1 MSYAVITAAEA
12 KAIEQAACAQMDL
25 PLLSLMQ
32 SAGEAAARIVQQ
44 IFPNGRVL
52 VLCGPGG
59 NGGDGYV
66 AARFLLAEGRSVS
79 VISSRPLETLSSDA
93 AKMANAWTACG
104 GVTQTFGEDPLGH
117 LDTSDVIIDA
127 LLGIGTTSAP
137 AGSIAALCTFANDSP
152 AKVVS
157 LDIAT
162 GVNSDTADVYD
173 GAIHADVTISFIAPK
188 RGNILFPG
196 AGHTG
201 KLCIAPLALP
211 VIDADLLVDAPFLRT
226 LADVRSVLPSRVQH
240 RNANKGSHGRVL
252 VIAGSDGMQG
262 AAILTLRASMHAGA
276 GYATLISTKSVCQLA
291 AATLPE
297 AIYVSCPA
305 DLDGTL
311 SSTATQ
317 QEIQKRIPRTDC
329 ISIGPGLGR
338 TDETAAIVAFV
349 LEMFAGPVVI
359 DADALYAASP
369 MLLKEREAAAR
380 ETILTPH
387 PGEAAAAYGVESRD
401 RDRIAAVR
409 ELARL
414 THSTVLLKGT
424 RTLVA
429 SGGQQTNIIRKGTP
443 ALGTAGSG
451 DTLTGIIAALAAQG
465 MQPHTAA
472 IAGATIH
479 ARAGELAAAKNGLM
493 NTTASDICECI
504 GAAWM
509 RIAAG
514 EDTSP
519 WVD

>member
-1 MSYAVITAAEA
+1 MSYVVITAAEA
-12 KAIEQAACAQMDL
+12 KAIEQAACTQMDL

-32 SAGEAAARIVQQ
+32 SAGEAAARLVQTLY
-44 IFPNGRVL
+44 PSGRVV

-79 VISSRPLETLSSDA
+79 VISSRPLETLSGDA
-93 AKMANAWTACG
+93 AKMAYAWTACG
-104 GVTQTFGEDPLGH
+104 GITHIFGDEPLGH
-117 LDTSDVIIDA
+117 LDASDVIIDA

-137 AGSIAALCTFANDSP
+137 AGSISALCAFANDSP

-173 GAIHADVTISFIAPK
+173 GAIQADVTITFIAPK
-188 RGNILFPG
+188 RGNVFFPG
-196 AGHTG
+196 AGNTG

-211 VIDADLLVDAPFLRT
+211 VIDAALLVDAPFLQT
-226 LADVRSVLPSRVQH
+226 LSDVRSVLPSRVQH

-252 VIAGSDGMQG
+252 VIAGSDGMPG
-262 AAILTLRASMHAGA
+262 AALLTLRASMHAGA

-297 AIYVSCPA
+297 AIYVSCPSEP
-305 DLDGTL
+305 DGTL
-311 SSTATQ
+311 SSTETQ
-317 QEIQKRIPRTDC
+317 QEILPRISRTDC
-329 ISIGPGLGR
+329 IAIGPGIGR

-369 MLLKEREAAAR
+369 TLLRERAAAGR

-387 PGEAAAAYGVESRD
+387 PGEAAGAYGVESRD
-401 RDRIAAVR
+401 RDRLAAVR
-409 ELARL
+409 DLATL

-429 SGGQQTNIIRKGTP
+429 SEGLRTDIIRKGTP

-465 MQPHTAA
+465 LEAHRATV
-472 IAGATIH
+472 AGATIH

-493 NTTASDICECI
+493 NTSASDICDCI

>member
-1 MSYAVITAAEA
+1 LNTY
-12 KAIEQAACAQMDL
+12 
-25 PLLSLMQ
+25 
-32 SAGEAAARIVQQ
+32 
-44 IFPNGRVL
+44 
-52 VLCGPGG
+52 
-59 NGGDGYV
+59 
-66 AARFLLAEGRSVS
+66 
-79 VISSRPLETLSSDA
+79 
-93 AKMANAWTACG
+93 
-104 GVTQTFGEDPLGH
+104 
-117 LDTSDVIIDA
+117 DVIIDA

-137 AGSIAALCTFANDSP
+137 AGSIAALCAFANDSP

-162 GVNSDTADVYD
+162 GVHSDSADVYD
-173 GAIHADVTISFIAPK
+173 NAIHADVTISFIAPK
-188 RGNILFPG
+188 RGNILYPG
-196 AGHTG
+196 ATNTG

-252 VIAGSDGMQG
+252 VIAGSDGMPG

-291 AATLPE
+291 AGTLPE
-297 AIYVSCPA
+297 AIYVAVESEPS
-305 DLDGTL
+305 GTL
-311 SSTATQ
+311 TLAATSNAIY
-317 QEIQKRIPRTDC
+317 EKLSRTDC
-329 ISIGPGLGR
+329 IAIGPGLGR
-338 TDETAAIVAFV
+338 TPDTAAIVAFV
-349 LEMFAGPVVI
+349 LETFTGPVVI
-359 DADALYAASP
+359 DADALYVASP
-369 MLLKEREAAAR
+369 TLLQQRASAGYD
-380 ETILTPH
+380 TILTPH
-387 PGEAAAAYGVESRD
+387 PGEAASAYGVESRD
-401 RDRIAAVR
+401 QDRIAAVR
-409 ELARL
+409 ELAFL
-414 THSTVLLKGT
+414 THATVLLKGT

-465 MQPHTAA
+465 LSPHNAA

-479 ARAGELAAAKNGLM
+479 ARTGELAAAKNGLM
-493 NTTASDICECI
+493 NTTANDICDCI

>member
-12 KAIEQAACAQMDL
+12 KAIEQAACTQMDL

-32 SAGEAAARIVQQ
+32 SAGEAAARLVQQ
-44 IFPNGRVL
+44 IYPDGCVV

-66 AARFLLAEGRSVS
+66 AARFLLAEGRNVT
-79 VISSRPLETLSSDA
+79 VISSRALETLTGDTR
-93 AKMANAWTACG
+93 KMANAWTACG
-104 GVTQTFGEDPLGH
+104 GVTHIFGEDPLGH
-117 LDTSDVIIDA
+117 LNTSDVIIDA
-127 LLGIGTTSAP
+127 LLGIGTVSAP
-137 AGSIAALCTFANDSP
+137 AGSIAALCAFANDSP
-152 AKVVS
+152 AKVIS

-173 GAIHADVTISFIAPK
+173 GGIHADVTISFIAPK
-188 RGNILFPG
+188 RGNILYPG
-196 AGHTG
+196 ATNTG

-211 VIDADLLVDAPFLRT
+211 VIDAALLVDAPFLQT

-252 VIAGSDGMQG
+252 VIAGSDGMPG

-297 AIYVSCPA
+297 AIYVSCPSEA
-305 DLDGTL
+305 DGTL
-311 SSTATQ
+311 TFTSTQ
-317 QEIQKRIPRTDC
+317 QEILKPIPRTDC
-329 ISIGPGLGR
+329 IAIGPGLGR
-338 TDETAAIVAFV
+338 TDETAAIVAYV
-349 LEMFAGPVVI
+349 LETFTGPVVI

-369 MLLKEREAAAR
+369 MLLKERSAAGR

-387 PGEAAAAYGVESRD
+387 PGEAASAYGVESRD
-401 RDRIAAVR
+401 QDRIAAVR
-409 ELARL
+409 ELVFL
-414 THSTVLLKGT
+414 THTTVLLKGT
-424 RTLVA
+424 RTIVA
-429 SGGQQTNIIRKGTP
+429 SGGKQTNIIRKGTP

-465 MQPHTAA
+465 LQPHTAA

-493 NTTASDICECI
+493 NTTASDICDCI

>member
-12 KAIEQAACAQMDL
+12 KAIEQAACTQMNL

-32 SAGEAAARIVQQ
+32 SAGEAAARLVQQ
-44 IFPNGRVL
+44 IYPDGCVV

-66 AARFLLAEGRSVS
+66 AARFLLAEGRNVT
-79 VISSRPLETLSSDA
+79 VISSRALETLTGDTR
-93 AKMANAWTACG
+93 KMANAWTACG
-104 GVTQTFGEDPLGH
+104 GVTHIFGEDPLGH
-117 LDTSDVIIDA
+117 LNTSDVIIDA
-127 LLGIGTTSAP
+127 LLGIGTVSAP
-137 AGSIAALCTFANDSP
+137 AGSIAALCAFANDSP
-152 AKVVS
+152 AKVIS

-173 GAIHADVTISFIAPK
+173 GGIHADVTISFIAPK
-188 RGNILFPG
+188 RGNILYPG
-196 AGHTG
+196 ATNTG

-211 VIDADLLVDAPFLRT
+211 VIDAALLVDAPFLQT

-252 VIAGSDGMQG
+252 VIAGSDGMPG

-297 AIYVSCPA
+297 AIYVSCPSEA
-305 DLDGTL
+305 DGTL
-311 SSTATQ
+311 TFTSTQ
-317 QEIQKRIPRTDC
+317 QEILKPIPRTDC
-329 ISIGPGLGR
+329 IAIGPGLGR
-338 TDETAAIVAFV
+338 TDETAAIVAYV
-349 LEMFAGPVVI
+349 LETFTGPVVI

-369 MLLKEREAAAR
+369 MLLKERSAAGR

-387 PGEAAAAYGVESRD
+387 PGEAASAYGVESRD
-401 RDRIAAVR
+401 QDRIAAVR
-409 ELARL
+409 ELVFL
-414 THSTVLLKGT
+414 THTTVLLKGT
-424 RTLVA
+424 RTIVA
-429 SGGQQTNIIRKGTP
+429 SGGKQTNIIRKGTP

-465 MQPHTAA
+465 LQPHTAA

-493 NTTASDICECI
+493 NTTASDICDCI

>member
-12 KAIEQAACAQMDL
+12 KAIEQAACTQMNL

-32 SAGEAAARIVQQ
+32 SAGEAAARLVQQ
-44 IFPNGRVL
+44 IYPLGKVI

-66 AARFLLAEGRSVS
+66 AARLLLAEGRSVS
-79 VISSRPLETLSSDA
+79 VISSRPLETLSGDA
-93 AKMANAWTACG
+93 AIMAHAWTACG
-104 GVTQTFGEDPLGH
+104 GMTRIFGDEPLGH
-117 LDTSDVIIDA
+117 LSESDVIIDA
-127 LLGIGTTSAP
+127 LLGIGTTSKPDGAI
-137 AGSIAALCTFANDSP
+137 GALCAWANDSP

-188 RGNILFPG
+188 RGNILYPG
-196 AGHTG
+196 ATHTG

-211 VIDADLLVDAPFLRT
+211 VIDTDLLVDVPFLQT
-226 LADVRSVLPSRVQH
+226 LADIRTVLPTRVQH

-252 VIAGSDGMQG
+252 VIAGSDDMPG
-262 AAILTLRASMHAGA
+262 AALLTLRASMHAGA

-297 AIYVSCPA
+297 AIYVACPSEPN
-305 DLDGTL
+305 GTL
-311 SSTATQ
+311 SFTSTQ
-317 QEIQKRIPRTDC
+317 QEILKRIPRTDC
-329 ISIGPGLGR
+329 IAIGPGLGR
-338 TDETAAIVAFV
+338 TDETAAIVAYV
-349 LEMFAGPVVI
+349 LETFTGPVVI

-369 MLLKEREAAAR
+369 THLKERSAAVR

-387 PGEAAAAYGVESRD
+387 PGEAASTYGVESRD
-401 RDRIAAVR
+401 RDRLAAVR
-409 ELARL
+409 ELTFL
-414 THSTVLLKGT
+414 THATVLLKGT

-429 SGGQQTNIIRKGTP
+429 SSGEHTDIIRKGTP

-465 MQPHTAA
+465 LPPHRAA
-472 IAGATIH
+472 VAGATIH

-493 NTTASDICECI
+493 NTSASDICDCI

>member
-1 MSYAVITAAEA
+1 
-12 KAIEQAACAQMDL
+12 
-25 PLLSLMQ
+25 MQ
-32 SAGEAAARIVQQ
+32 SAGEAAARLVQTLYPSGRIV
-44 IFPNGRVL
+44 

-79 VISSRPLETLSSDA
+79 VISSRPLETLSGDA
-93 AKMANAWTACG
+93 AKMAHAWTACG
-104 GVTQTFGEDPLGH
+104 GVTAVFGNESLGH
-117 LDTSDVIIDA
+117 LDASDVIIDA

-137 AGSIAALCTFANDSP
+137 AGSIAALCAFANDSP

-162 GVNSDTADVYD
+162 GINSDTADVYD
-173 GAIHADVTISFIAPK
+173 GAVQADVTIAFIAPK

-211 VIDADLLVDAPFLRT
+211 AISQMLTVDAPILMT
-226 LADVRSVLPSRVQH
+226 LADVQRMLPVRVQH
-240 RNANKGSHGRVL
+240 RDANKGSHGRVV
-252 VIAGSDGMQG
+252 VIAGSDAMPG
-262 AAILTLRASMHAGA
+262 AALLTLRASMHAGA

-305 DLDGTL
+305 EPDGTL
-311 SSTATQ
+311 SFTATQ
-317 QEIQKRIPRTDC
+317 QEILARISRTDC
-329 ISIGPGLGR
+329 IAIGPGLGR
-338 TDETAAIVAFV
+338 TSETAAIVAFV
-349 LEMFAGPVVI
+349 LENFGGPVVI

-369 MLLKEREAAAR
+369 VLLNERAPAGR
-380 ETILTPH
+380 QTVLTPH
-387 PGEAAAAYGVESRD
+387 PGEAAGAYGVESRD
-401 RDRIAAVR
+401 SDRIDAIR
-409 ELARL
+409 ELVKR
-414 THSTVLLKGT
+414 THATVLLKGT

-429 SGGQQTNIIRKGTP
+429 SAEHQTTIIRKGTP

-465 MQPHTAA
+465 LEPHRAA
-472 IAGATIH
+472 VAGATIH

-493 NTTASDICECI
+493 NTTASDICDCI

>member
-12 KAIEQAACAQMDL
+12 KAIEQAACTQMNL

-32 SAGEAAARIVQQ
+32 SAGEAAARLVQQ
-44 IFPNGRVL
+44 LYPLGRVI

-66 AARFLLAEGRSVS
+66 AARLLLSEGRYVE
-79 VISSRPLETLSSDA
+79 VIASRAPEKLTGDA
-93 AKMANAWTACG
+93 AIMAHAWTACG
-104 GVTQTFGEDPLGH
+104 GMTRIFGDEPLGH
-117 LDTSDVIIDA
+117 LSESDVIIDA
-127 LLGIGTTSAP
+127 LLGIGTTSNPDGAI
-137 AGSIAALCTFANDSP
+137 GALCAWANESP
-152 AKVVS
+152 ANVVS

-188 RGNILFPG
+188 RGNILYPG
-196 AGHTG
+196 AAHTG

-211 VIDADLLVDAPFLRT
+211 VIDTALLVDAPFLQT
-226 LADVRSVLPSRVQH
+226 LADIRTVLPTRMQH

-252 VIAGSDGMQG
+252 VIAGSDGMPG

-297 AIYVSCPA
+297 AIYVSCPTEA
-305 DLDGTL
+305 DGTL
-311 SSTATQ
+311 SFTSTQ
-317 QEIQKRIPRTDC
+317 QEILKRIPRTDC
-329 ISIGPGLGR
+329 IAIGPGLGR
-338 TDETAAIVAFV
+338 TDETAAIVAYV
-349 LEMFAGPVVI
+349 LETFTGPVVI

-369 MLLKEREAAAR
+369 TFLKERSAAGR

-387 PGEAAAAYGVESRD
+387 PGEAASAYGVESRD
-401 RDRIAAVR
+401 RDRLTAVR
-409 ELARL
+409 ELALL
-414 THSTVLLKGT
+414 THATVLLKGT

-429 SGGQQTNIIRKGTP
+429 SSGEHTAIIRKGTP

-465 MQPHTAA
+465 LPPHRAA
-472 IAGATIH
+472 VAGATIH

-493 NTTASDICECI
+493 NTSASDICDCI

>member
-1 MSYAVITAAEA
+1 MSYTVITAAEA

-32 SAGEAAARIVQQ
+32 SAGEAAARLVQQ
-44 IFPNGRVL
+44 IFPDGRIL

-66 AARFLLAEGRSVS
+66 TARFLLAEGRNVT
-79 VISSRPLETLSSDA
+79 VISSRPLETLSGDA

-104 GVTQTFGEDPLGH
+104 GVTHIFGDEPLVH
-117 LDTSDVIIDA
+117 LTESDVIIDA
-127 LLGIGTTSAP
+127 LLGIGTTSKPDGAI
-137 AGSIAALCTFANDSP
+137 GALCAWANDSP
-152 AKVVS
+152 AAVLS

-173 GAIHADVTISFIAPK
+173 GAIQANVTIAFIAPK
-188 RGNILFPG
+188 RGNILYPG
-196 AGHTG
+196 AGNTG

-211 VIDADLLVDAPFLRT
+211 VIDTALLVDAPFLQT

-252 VIAGSDGMQG
+252 VIAGSDAMPG
-262 AAILTLRASMHAGA
+262 AALLTLGASMHAGA
-276 GYATLISTKSVCQLA
+276 GYATLISTKSVCHLA

-297 AIYVSCPA
+297 AIYVAVESEPS
-305 DLDGTL
+305 GTL
-311 SSTATQ
+311 AFASTSNA
-317 QEIQKRIPRTDC
+317 ILDKLARTDC
-329 ISIGPGLGR
+329 IAIGPGLGR
-338 TDETAAIVAFV
+338 TDETAAIVAYVIKTFT
-349 LEMFAGPVVI
+349 GPVVI

-369 MLLKEREAAAR
+369 TLLKERAAAGR

-387 PGEAAAAYGVESRD
+387 PGEANSAFGVESRD
-401 RDRIAAVR
+401 KDRIAAVR
-409 ELARL
+409 ELAL
-414 THSTVLLKGT
+414 LSHATVLLKGT

-451 DTLTGIIAALAAQG
+451 DTLTGIIAALTAQG
-465 MQPHTAA
+465 LTPHDAA
-472 IAGATIH
+472 VAGATIH

-493 NTTASDICECI
+493 NTTASDICNCI

-514 EDTSP
+514 EDISP

>member
-1 MSYAVITAAEA
+1 
-12 KAIEQAACAQMDL
+12 
-25 PLLSLMQ
+25 MQ
-32 SAGEAAARIVQQ
+32 SAGEAAARLIQQ
-44 IFPNGRVL
+44 LYPLGRVI

-66 AARFLLAEGRSVS
+66 AARFLIAEGRNVT
-79 VISSRPLETLSSDA
+79 VISSRALETLTGDTR
-93 AKMANAWTACG
+93 KMANAWTACG
-104 GVTQTFGEDPLGH
+104 GVTHIFGEDPLGH
-117 LDTSDVIIDA
+117 LNTSDVIIDA
-127 LLGIGTTSAP
+127 LLGIGTVSAP
-137 AGSIAALCTFANDSP
+137 AGSIAALCAFANDSP
-152 AKVVS
+152 AKVIS

-173 GAIHADVTISFIAPK
+173 GGIHADVTISFIAPK
-188 RGNILFPG
+188 RGNILYPG
-196 AGHTG
+196 ATNTG

-211 VIDADLLVDAPFLRT
+211 VIDAALLVDAPFLQT
-226 LADVRSVLPSRVQH
+226 LADVRSVVPSRVQH

-252 VIAGSDGMQG
+252 VIAGSDGMPG

-297 AIYVSCPA
+297 AIYVSCPSEA
-305 DLDGTL
+305 DGTL
-311 SSTATQ
+311 TFTSTQ
-317 QEIQKRIPRTDC
+317 QEILKPIPRTDC
-329 ISIGPGLGR
+329 IAIGPGLGR
-338 TDETAAIVAFV
+338 TDETAAIVAYV
-349 LEMFAGPVVI
+349 LETFTGPVVI

-369 MLLKEREAAAR
+369 TLLKERSAAGR

-401 RDRIAAVR
+401 RERIDAVR
-409 ELARL
+409 DLAQR
-414 THSTVLLKGT
+414 THATVLLKGT

-429 SGGQQTNIIRKGTP
+429 SDGLRTDIIRKGTP

-465 MQPHTAA
+465 LPPHRAA
-472 IAGATIH
+472 VAGATIH

-493 NTTASDICECI
+493 NTTASDICDCI

>member
-12 KAIEQAACAQMDL
+12 KAIEQAACTQMDL

-32 SAGEAAARIVQQ
+32 SAGEAAARLVQQ
-44 IFPNGRVL
+44 IYPDGCVV

-66 AARFLLAEGRSVS
+66 AARFLLAEGRNVT
-79 VISSRPLETLSSDA
+79 VISSRAPETLNGDTR
-93 AKMANAWTACG
+93 KMANAWTACG
-104 GVTQTFGEDPLGH
+104 GVTHIFGAEPLAH
-117 LDTSDVIIDA
+117 LTESDVIIDA
-127 LLGIGTTSAP
+127 LLGIGTTSKPDGAI
-137 AGSIAALCTFANDSP
+137 GALCAWANDSP
-152 AKVVS
+152 AKVIS
-157 LDIAT
+157 LDVAT

-173 GAIHADVTISFIAPK
+173 GAINADVTISFIAPK
-188 RGNILFPG
+188 RGNILYPG
-196 AGHTG
+196 ATNTG

-211 VIDADLLVDAPFLRT
+211 VIDAALLVDAPFLQT

-252 VIAGSDGMQG
+252 VIAGSDGMPG
-262 AAILTLRASMHAGA
+262 AANLTLRASMHAGA

-291 AATLPE
+291 AATLEE
-297 AIYVSCPA
+297 AIYVSCPSEA
-305 DLDGTL
+305 DGTL
-311 SSTATQ
+311 SFTSTQ
-317 QEIQKRIPRTDC
+317 QEILKRIPRTDC
-329 ISIGPGLGR
+329 IAIGPGLGR
-338 TDETAAIVAFV
+338 TDETAAIVMYV
-349 LEMFAGPVVI
+349 LETFTGPVVI

-369 MLLKEREAAAR
+369 TLLKERSAAGR

-409 ELARL
+409 ELAFL
-414 THSTVLLKGT
+414 THATVLLKGT

-465 MQPHTAA
+465 LQPHTAA
-472 IAGATIH
+472 VAGATIH

-493 NTTASDICECI
+493 NTTASDICDCI